1 MGRLAARNNVEVIKV
16 DRIVENFILTNVYA
30 IDTNFQKGN
39 DRMLTTAGHLLQTPN
54 VLLFIVLLWFCCQR
68 RTRDDPRNPM
78 DLCMLRLTGRIR
90 RIQRWTG
97 RYESPLRTWS
107 SRREIEGE
115 RGEDRRTVVVME
127 GRSRR
132 EGTERVP
139 WRGKTFRTGCFK
151 RFPL

>member
-97 RYESPLRTWS
+97 RYESPENVVES
-107 SRREIEGE
+107 EGNRGRE
-115 RGEDRRTVVVME
+115 RGENRKTVVVRML
-127 GRSRR
+127 
-132 EGTERVP
+132 
-139 WRGKTFRTGCFK
+139 WW
-151 RFPL
+151 

>member
-78 DLCMLRLTGRIR
+78 DLWMLLCLTGWIRRIR
-90 RIQRWTG
+90 RRTG
-97 RYESPLRTWS
+97 RYESTLRTWS
-107 SRREIEGE
+107 SRREIEG
-115 RGEDRRTVVVME
+115 
-127 GRSRR
+127 GREARIGR
-132 EGTERVP
+132 P
-139 WRGKTFRTGCFK
+139 
-151 RFPL
+151 